1 MAALANEL
9 PMFDVVHDYYAEA
22 TVLSAELEQPLRDEI
37 KPRAHVKL
45 PKDGHYQFKQADPFR
60 FEGILSYQ
68 SGYTQVAGHPSSK
81 VAGFTTLA
89 TSVLEGLNVLDVIT
103 ADRVV
108 AQISTVH
115 PAYGT
120 GQVPSVTFL
129 GTRFDNLRIGGHKVE
144 VERSLDI
151 LGPRSEDDRSYF
163 DDRDVLGRI
172 SDQYKTIAKTKNLPD
187 WAARE
192 YPEGRPALNGSRKL
206 ECSVVNG
213 VKGAPG
219 TPFGHVIDLPH
230 FGKIFLGELQ
240 VEREPGE
247 PSKGKY
253 DAYTFHLTMIRLE
266 MGCLAKGCAKIVA
279 LDTNGQGSGGG
290 TKGGGKP

>member
-115 PAYGT
+115 PAYGK

-129 GTRFDNLRIGGHKVE
+129 GTRFDNLRIDGHAVE
-144 VERSLDI
+144 VERNLEI
-151 LGPRSEDDRSYF
+151 LGPKPVDDESYF
-163 DDRDVLGRI
+163 DNREVLDRI
-172 SDQYKTIAKTKNLPD
+172 SQQYDRIATAQNL
-187 WAARE
+187 
-192 YPEGRPALNGSRKL
+192 
-206 ECSVVNG
+206 
-213 VKGAPG
+213 
-219 TPFGHVIDLPH
+219 
-230 FGKIFLGELQ
+230 
-240 VEREPGE
+240 
-247 PSKGKY
+247 
-253 DAYTFHLTMIRLE
+253 
-266 MGCLAKGCAKIVA
+266 
-279 LDTNGQGSGGG
+279 
-290 TKGGGKP
+290 